1 MCLVIFSLIIYRI
14 EQFRLVFSFRWP
26 VEMPK
31 PVQKSTSKQTTKM
44 YPMYQANDDA
54 GSSQMLRKFAVH
66 KKMVMQK
73 KRTHTMIY
81 RVDYLKASPYWC
93 LFVLAQREPKSARR
107 KNVFP
112 KHILNSIYW
121 LVEHPSDFAI
131 FVFIF
136 WISEHFTTNLL
147 SLIGLRKI

>member
-14 EQFRLVFSFRWP
+14 EQFRFVFSFRWP

-44 YPMYQANDDA
+44 YPMYQANDDT
-54 GSSQMLRKFAVH
+54 GFSQMLRKFAVH

-136 WISEHFTTNLL
+136 WVSEHFTTNLL